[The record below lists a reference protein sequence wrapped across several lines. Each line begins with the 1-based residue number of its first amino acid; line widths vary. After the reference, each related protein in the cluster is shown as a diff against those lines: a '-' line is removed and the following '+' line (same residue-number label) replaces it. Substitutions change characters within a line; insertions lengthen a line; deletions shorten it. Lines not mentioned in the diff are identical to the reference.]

1 MRVAGQTI
9 EPYPPASAYSL
20 PHSLW
25 TGLACMLSNAGVSD
39 CAGTFTAAD
48 VHRIQ
53 TAFSD
58 SLLIVEKDGIM
69 QVCSPISACYNVWFK

>member
-1 MRVAGQTI
+1 
-9 EPYPPASAYSL
+9 
-20 PHSLW
+20 
-25 TGLACMLSNAGVSD
+25 MLSNAGVSD

>member
-1 MRVAGQTI
+1 MRVAGQTVK
-9 EPYPPASAYSL
+9 PHL
-20 PHSLW
+20 LLLLRMPHSPW
-25 TGLACMLSNAGVSD
+25 TGSACMSSNAGVSD
-39 CAGTFTAAD
+39 CAGTFTAVD
-48 VHRIQ
+48 LHRIQ